1 MVGRVHLMRHA
12 SLDKLRDRYRS
23 ERNSRVASKL
33 SLTLDLQLGDV
44 SKLEAVASVVVS
56 YDFRTRTRGRKECD
70 ESLHFSQGGRIKSFL
85 KGAGYSQIYTLSLHD
100 ASN

>member
-56 YDFRTRTRGRKECD
+56 YDFRTRTRCLKEGV
-70 ESLHFSQGGRIKSFL
+70 EALHVSQGVRIKPGQGL
-85 KGAGYSQIYTLSLHD
+85 DGYGLVD
-100 ASN
+100 AQCIG